1 MAGERTPGPEGA
13 NDQPDPNSP
22 SLRWF
27 PRYNDAV
34 AEREVPLGDVVLVK
48 GKPYVIYLKEV
59 RSGGSSSWL
68 ANNPGNMDYTAEQ
81 PTFGAYKDRKL
92 PWGKHGF
99 AIFPDEATGLAA
111 VRKFLRAHQTIRN
124 IPQMQE
130 LFAPMSDGNET
141 GDYADAIIKDLNA
154 ASASITPKKVTRVTL
169 VRDLSDAQI
178 EVYANTIRRVE
189 GWDKNKAIRQW
200 WKLDDPTLPKA
211 VQDRLNGKD

>member
-1 MAGERTPGPEGA
+1 MAGERTPGPEGV

-22 SLRWF
+22 SLRWVV
-27 PRYNDAV
+27 RTDAV
-34 AEREVPLGDVVLVK
+34 AEREIPLGDVVLVK

-59 RSGGSSSWL
+59 RAGGSSPWL

-81 PTFGAYKDRKL
+81 VTFGAYKDRKL
-92 PWGKHGF
+92 PWGRHRF

-111 VRKFLRAHQTIRN
+111 VRKYLRAHQTIRT

-141 GDYADAIIKDLNA
+141 GDYADAIVKDLNA
-154 ASASITPKKVTRVTL
+154 APASITPKKVTRGTL
-169 VRDLSDAQI
+169 VKDLSDAQI

-189 GWDKNKAIRQW
+189 GWERDKKTRQT

-211 VQDRLNGKD
+211 VQDRLEGKS